1 MTFLLRIKNQDS
13 IMGMQI
19 LSLFIMHHLSFYFYA
34 PQWKDVC
41 STNMQKEVDRQK
53 SLLSWHFTIFT
64 IFHYLEWNFGREPLL
79 LSLNFHTCIYSC
91 RGRFCCN
98 WVLKDA
104 FIWMESL
111 WILSWT
117 VVGLNEGRYVGPSLQ
132 HSVKCNSA

>member
-13 IMGMQI
+13 IIGMQI

-34 PQWKDVC
+34 PQWKNVC
-41 STNMQKEVDRQK
+41 STSMQKEVDRQK

-64 IFHYLEWNFGREPLL
+64 CFEWNFGSEPLL
-79 LSLNFHTCIYSC
+79 LSLIFKHIC
-91 RGRFCCN
+91 RSRSRFCCN

-104 FIWMESL
+104 FIWMES
-111 WILSWT
+111 WT
-117 VVGLNEGRYVGPSLQ
+117 VVGLNEGRYVRPSLQ